1 MGSQLLFQERLFLN
15 YLYST
20 QGSFHFKTGA
30 FLIKALQPLHEPPDG
45 GHSKIQNIAIHLH
58 SVTWM
63 AYRESFSYFP
73 TPTLSF
79 LFPYGPTRLCFK
91 LSQIKEK
98 KTNITKQNRSS
109 TETAHFPFVF

>member
-15 YLYST
+15 YLYAT
-20 QGSFHFKTGA
+20 QDSFHFKTGA
-30 FLIKALQPLHEPPDG
+30 FLIKGLQPLHKPPDG

-79 LFPYGPTRLCFK
+79 FFFLMGLQDYAL
-91 LSQIKEK
+91 
-98 KTNITKQNRSS
+98 N
-109 TETAHFPFVF
+109 